1 MKKSILLLAV
11 CLLAASLTSLAA
23 DKLQLRDI
31 TGGAYRSQRI
41 YGVNPLNDGEHYAQI
56 SADGKRIV
64 TYSFRTGKEEGVLF
78 DADKAR
84 NHKIER
90 IEGYIL
96 SPDESRILIQTET
109 KAIYRR
115 SFTARYYIYT
125 VKNNTLEPLSANG
138 PQQVPL
144 FSPDGNNIAFVRDN
158 NLFLVKLL
166 FNNSESQV
174 TTDGKFNEVL
184 NGIPDWVN
192 EEEFGYNR
200 AFDFSA
206 DSKMIAFIRFDES
219 QVPMFSFPLYKG
231 MAPAMPQYD
240 EYPGAYSYKYPIAG
254 QRNATVT
261 VHTFD
266 IKSKVTRKMDL
277 PLDAD
282 GYIPRIK
289 FTSDPEKLA
298 ILTLNRHQNR
308 FDIYMANPRSTLCK
322 LIVRDEAPQYVK
334 EQAYSDIRFYTN
346 HFVLQSERDGFN
358 HLYLYTLTGNL
369 VKQITKGDYEVTTFI
384 GWNEATNTFYYESNE
399 GSELRNAAYKVDAK
413 GRKTKLTQREGSNHT
428 IFSKNFRYFMNT
440 FTNLDTPPVYTLND
454 QTGKTL
460 TTLVDNHELKARLGQ
475 LPMARKELFRFTT
488 SDGTQ
493 LNGWM
498 VKPADFN
505 ANRKYP
511 VVMYQYSGPG
521 SQQVLDSW
529 NLGLYAEG
537 AIWES
542 YLAQEGF
549 IVACVDGRG
558 TGGRGA
564 DFEKCTYLRIGV
576 KEAQDQV
583 EAAKYLGSLPYVDPS
598 AIGIWGWSYG
608 GYNTLMSMS
617 EGTPVFACGVAVAPP
632 TDWRF
637 YDSVYT
643 ERFMRTPK
651 ENADGYTASS
661 PMNRIDKL
669 HGNLLLVHGMADDN
683 VHFRNTVEYSE
694 ALVQAGVQFRM
705 QVYANRNHS
714 IYGGNTRLHLCTL
727 LADFFKEHLM
737 K

>member
-1 MKKSILLLAV
+1 MKKSIFLLAV
-11 CLLAASLTSLAA
+11 AMLAATLTSLAA
-23 DKLQLRDI
+23 DKLQLKDVI
-31 TGGAYRSQRI
+31 GGAYRSQRI
-41 YGVNPLNDGEHYAQI
+41 YGVNPLADGEHYAQI
-56 SADGKRIV
+56 SNDGKRIV
-64 TYSFRTGKEEGVLF
+64 KYSFRTGKEDGVLF
-78 DADKAR
+78 DADNAR
-84 NHKIER
+84 NHKLEHID
-90 IEGYIL
+90 GYIL

-109 KAIYRR
+109 KQIYRR
-115 SFTARYYIYT
+115 AFTAQYYIYT
-125 VKNNTLEPLSANG
+125 VKNNTLDPLSANG

-206 DSKMIAFIRFDES
+206 DSKMIAYIRFDETE
-219 QVPMFSFPLYKG
+219 VPMFSFPLYKG
-231 MAPAMPQYD
+231 LRPALTQYD
-240 EYPGAYSYKYPIAG
+240 NYPGAYNYKYPIAG
-254 QRNATVT
+254 QRNSTVT
-261 VHTFD
+261 VHSFD

-289 FTSDPEKLA
+289 FTATPDQLA

-308 FDIYMANPRSTLCK
+308 FDIYMANSRSTLCK
-322 LIVRDEAPQYVK
+322 LVVRDEAPQYIK
-334 EQAYSDIRFYTN
+334 EQAYSDIRFYAN
-346 HFVLQSERDGFN
+346 NFVMQSERDGYN

-369 VKQITKGDYEVTTFI
+369 VKQITKGNYEVTSFI
-384 GWNEATNTFYYESNE
+384 GWDEATNTFYYESNE
-399 GSELRNAAYKVDAK
+399 GSPLRNAAYKVDAK
-413 GRKTKLTQREGSNHT
+413 GRKTKLTPREGTNHT
-428 IFSKNFRYFMNT
+428 IFSKNMRYFVNT

-454 QTGKTL
+454 NTGRVL
-460 TTLVDNHELKARLGQ
+460 TTLVDNHELLAKRSQ
-475 LPMARKELFRFTT
+475 LSMARKELFQFTT
-488 SDGTQ
+488 PDGTQ

-498 VKPADFN
+498 VKPTDFN
-505 ANRKYP
+505 PGKKYP

-521 SQQVLDSW
+521 SQQVQDSW
-529 NLGLYAEG
+529 SLGMRGEG
-537 AIWES
+537 GIWES

-558 TGGRGA
+558 TGGRGSA
-564 DFEKCTYLRIGV
+564 FEKCTYLRIGV

-583 EAAKYLGSLPYVDPS
+583 EAAKYLGTLPYVDSS

-617 EGTPVFACGVAVAPP
+617 EGTPVFACGIAVAPP

-637 YDSVYT
+637 YDTVYT
-643 ERFMRTPK
+643 ERFMRTPQ
-651 ENADGYTASS
+651 ENDEGYAASS
-661 PMNRIDKL
+661 PMNRIGKL
-669 HGNLLLVHGMADDN
+669 HGDLLLVHGMADDN
-683 VHFRNTVEYSE
+683 VHFRNTAEFSE

-705 QVYANRNHS
+705 QVYTNRNHS
-714 IYGGNTRLHLCTL
+714 IYGGNTSLHLYTL
-727 LADFFKEHLM
+727 LTDFFKEHLM

>member
-11 CLLAASLTSLAA
+11 CLLATSLTSLAA

-460 TTLVDNHELKARLGQ
+460 TTLVDNHELKARLSQ

-661 PMNRIDKL
+661 PMNRIDKH

-727 LADFFKEHLM
+727 LTDFFKEHLM